1 MAWNGYVLSTEA
13 ECVQSNA
20 STYKVASQYKIYWRE
35 VVHFDDLSQQND
47 PAREK
52 ILLSEAVLGNVQI
65 RSSAVEISNFKSSPI
80 FLQIPVCVVF
90 AHLVIHFRLNFRV

>member
-1 MAWNGYVLSTEA
+1 MGRFVGCSLPGYERYPFHRANL
-13 ECVQSNA
+13 
-20 STYKVASQYKIYWRE
+20 RE
-35 VVHFDDLSQQND
+35 VVHVDDLFLQND